1 MPRLPGSDV
10 RPRGR
15 SVVRSSEGSVV
26 RMTTTY
32 SLSPTLDDRE
42 GWWCDVQLVDR
53 LRRGDQPSFAALV
66 RRHHRAML
74 QVAQFYVSS
83 QAVAEEVVQDTWL
96 GVVRGL
102 HRFEGR
108 SSLKTWIYQIL
119 VNRAKTRGERERHTV
134 SFCALDGDGI
144 GRNSEATASSGV
156 LKTNDDAWREAIA
169 EEVISKE
176 LGTRIRFAIAA
187 LRPPQR
193 AVISLRIVEGWSAV
207 DVCALLGLSE
217 ANQRVL
223 LHRARRAVRQAL
235 LPYLVE
241 DQDLAR

>member
-1 MPRLPGSDV
+1 
-10 RPRGR
+10 
-15 SVVRSSEGSVV
+15 
-26 RMTTTY
+26 
-32 SLSPTLDDRE
+32 
-42 GWWCDVQLVDR
+42 
-53 LRRGDQPSFAALV
+53 
-66 RRHHRAML
+66 ML
-74 QVAQFYVSS
+74 QVAQFYVST

-102 HRFEGR
+102 HKFEGR
-108 SSLKTWIYQIL
+108 SSLKTWIFQIL
-119 VNRAKTRGERERHTV
+119 VNRAKTRGEREPRTV
-134 SFCALDGDGI
+134 SFCALDGDDI
-144 GRNSEATASSGV
+144 GRDSDATVASGV
-156 LKTNDDAWREAIA
+156 LKTKGDAWRVAIA

-241 DQDLAR
+241 DQDMAR